1 MIDQRKEKNM
11 STAEMTLL
19 FQGRGSRGASGASD
33 STLRLV
39 LLPGEVLRVPP
50 THGTLRVL
58 SGTAWVSLEG
68 EDVLLGRDDL
78 IDIAHRAD
86 RPVVSGLGREPL
98 FFEVC

>member
-1 MIDQRKEKNM
+1 M

-19 FQGRGSRGASGASD
+19 FQGTEHRGARGRSD

-39 LLPGEVLRVPP
+39 LLQGEVLRIPH
-50 THGTLRVL
+50 TRGTLRVL
-58 SGTAWVSLEG
+58 SGTAWVSLDG
-68 EDVLLGRDDL
+68 EDVLLCRDEH

-98 FFEVC
+98 VFEVYQERI